1 MTMKIAEWAYRLS
14 VACWAGGN
22 ALFTLVL
29 TPILFRTEGRDTA
42 ARIVGAFFPAYFRWG
57 LAWGAIALAC
67 RLLTR
72 GAGQKGALLLLAAML
87 AVTSFQALYLEPK
100 AAELKHRI
108 GSFEATPPDHPLR
121 REFAR
126 LHGVSAACNLA
137 VLAGGAVLV
146 VLP

>member
-1 MTMKIAEWAYRLS
+1 MTMKIVEGAYRLAI
-14 VACWAGGN
+14 ACWAGGN

-57 LAWGAIALAC
+57 LACGVLALAC
-67 RLLTR
+67 RLLSR
-72 GAGQKGALLLLAAML
+72 GFGQKGTVLLLVAML
-87 AVTSFQALYLEPK
+87 AITSFQALYVEPK
-100 AAELKHRI
+100 AAELKAQI
-108 GSFEATPPDHPLR
+108 GSFETTTRDHPLR

-137 VLAGGAVLV
+137 VLAGGVALV